1 MTSAHNKSLW
11 ENSSSEV
18 IAARVAIAGDFLPSG
33 NLQFPRDASWREMAP
48 PLAAYFADISAS
60 FVNLESPLS
69 VEGLHARPLN
79 GLGQIVAS
87 PSGSLDYLQAI
98 RAHAISLANN
108 HAYDFGDAG
117 VERTRSAIS
126 QSGMILSGAGQTLQD
141 HPEFCIWQ
149 GPGEIRVG
157 FWAAAK
163 ATHDPATRK
172 SPGVEP
178 ATIARAAEAIRA
190 LRNQGARFCIALVH
204 AGCLRT
210 NRPAPED
217 VALLDSLALSGFDI
231 VAASH
236 SHRISGARQIEGQQ
250 GARHFCFYGLGSIVS
265 GYIASPL
272 EREGLIVVAGLN
284 LRGDLVRLEA
294 RPVHIAES
302 GFGEIPSPE
311 ISRVILDRF
320 DGLSAE
326 ISDGSFK
333 RLFYQDTSPGLLQL
347 YARDARAA
355 FRQSG
360 IRGLARKASRLR
372 IRHVRRLVRKVT
384 G

>member
-178 ATIARAAEAIRA
+178 A
-190 LRNQGARFCIALVH
+190 H
-204 AGCLRT
+204 
-210 NRPAPED
+210 D
-217 VALLDSLALSGFDI
+217 
-231 VAASH
+231 
-236 SHRISGARQIEGQQ
+236 
-250 GARHFCFYGLGSIVS
+250 
-265 GYIASPL
+265 
-272 EREGLIVVAGLN
+272 AGL
-284 LRGDLVRLEA
+284 RRDAIPTGRADA
-294 RPVHIAES
+294 RVLA
-302 GFGEIPSPE
+302 GEIT
-311 ISRVILDRF
+311 IRN
-320 DGLSAE
+320 
-326 ISDGSFK
+326 
-333 RLFYQDTSPGLLQL
+333 PG
-347 YARDARAA
+347 
-355 FRQSG
+355 G
-360 IRGLARKASRLR
+360 C
-372 IRHVRRLVRKVT
+372 
-384 G
+384 